1 MFSLLGKG
9 RPLTGRSFS
18 MRGKAGG
25 VFGGWF
31 GVGRDSLRMGGVRDC
46 VRGMGCKE
54 GVCRGRGPQGRPP
67 QAGAWGGR
75 RSPRGSGRRP
85 ERPAGPSSAGICGG
99 EGDGF
104 ADRGRGRRG
113 GGGRRPPPAPA
124 AGRTVRRTV
133 PTGAARRFRRSR
145 NGLRPALSPLGK
157 APPMRYNRGRT
168 QGKRGAAP

>member
-1 MFSLLGKG
+1 MCAGDGLQRGSLQGAGPAGPPAAGGRVG
-9 RPLTGRSFS
+9 RPAAAPR
-18 MRGKAGG
+18 
-25 VFGGWF
+25 
-31 GVGRDSLRMGGVRDC
+31 LR
-46 VRGMGCKE
+46 
-54 GVCRGRGPQGRPP
+54 P
-67 QAGAWGGR
+67 QAGAPCGPVLGR
-75 RSPRGSGRRP
+75 
-85 ERPAGPSSAGICGG
+85 ICREGK
-99 EGDGF
+99 GDGF
-104 ADRGRGRRG
+104 ADRGRGFLGRNLRGGKGDGFADRGRGWRG

>member
-9 RPLTGRSFS
+9 RPLTGALLFP
-18 MRGKAGG
+18 
-25 VFGGWF
+25 
-31 GVGRDSLRMGGVRDC
+31 C
-46 VRGMGCKE
+46 
-54 GVCRGRGPQGRPP
+54 Q
-67 QAGAWGGR
+67 GGR
-75 RSPRGSGRRP
+75 KSGSGTLVPPAGQRRFRAARRSATAGSGRRP
-85 ERPAGPSSAGICGG
+85 ERPAGPSSAGICGRGKVMGLQDGGGGSSAEFAGG
-99 EGDGF
+99 EKSDGF
-104 ADRGRGRRG
+104 ADRGRGRCG

>member
-9 RPLTGRSFS
+9 RPLTGALLFRARKGGGCVRRWFA
-18 MRGKAGG
+18 RGEFAGG
-25 VFGGWF
+25 W
-31 GVGRDSLRMGGVRDC
+31 
-46 VRGMGCKE
+46 
-54 GVCRGRGPQGRPP
+54 GPQGRPQAAP
-67 QAGAWGGR
+67 RLRPAAGAPCGPVLGRNLQDGKGDGFAGGR
-75 RSPRGSGRRP
+75 GFLGR
-85 ERPAGPSSAGICGG
+85 ICGEV

-133 PTGAARRFRRSR
+133 QTGAARRFRRSR

-157 APPMRYNRGRT
+157 APPMRYNRGRA